1 VRFAQRLLDPDNL
14 TSDDPRDIVLDILED
29 LESKKA
35 SKAAEDEEKKEKTTD
50 EKKVGS
56 RALFHIDVVMR

>member
-1 VRFAQRLLDPDNL
+1 L

-35 SKAAEDEEKKEKTTD
+35 SKAAEDEERKEKTAE
-50 EKKVGS
+50 EKKVCIGPC
-56 RALFHIDVVMR
+56 